1 MFSDRH
7 FPHVLTQLFAG
18 LTAARQLQEFGL
30 NVEVIEAR
38 SVVGGRVCTFR
49 DSNYVAD
56 LGAMVVTGLGG
67 NPLAVLAKQLNLEL
81 MPIKQ
86 DCPLYE
92 FTGQMVPKERDERV
106 EREFNRLLEATTYMS
121 HQLNV
126 NSINGRPVSLGQ
138 ALEIIIK
145 LQIRQVKEK
154 QLKHG
159 RERCEIQ
166 EKLNHIQQAL
176 FPLHEKIKD
185 SHSKYLGMS
194 NPVMLFFSAKIVFS
208 LT

>member
-1 MFSDRH
+1 M
-7 FPHVLTQLFAG
+7 
-18 LTAARQLQEFGL
+18 
-30 NVEVIEAR
+30 IEAR
-38 SVVGGRVCTFR
+38 PFVGGRVCTFKEGAH
-49 DSNYVAD
+49 VAD

-67 NPLAVLAKQLNLEL
+67 NPLAVLVKQLNLEL

-145 LQIRQVKEK
+145 LPDQAGQGEAAETWQRQMRNS
-154 QLKHG
+154 G
-159 RERCEIQ
+159 EIKSYPASFISTAW
-166 EKLNHIQQAL
+166 EN
-176 FPLHEKIKD
+176 
-185 SHSKYLGMS
+185 
-194 NPVMLFFSAKIVFS
+194 
-208 LT
+208 

>member
-1 MFSDRH
+1 M
-7 FPHVLTQLFAG
+7 
-18 LTAARQLQEFGL
+18 
-30 NVEVIEAR
+30 
-38 SVVGGRVCTFR
+38 CTFKEGAH
-49 DSNYVAD
+49 VAD

-67 NPLAVLAKQLNLEL
+67 NPLAVLVKQLNLEL

-159 RERCEIQ
+159 RDRCEIQ

-185 SHSKYLGMS
+185 SHSKYLGKCRQVYQHTVIIMKNFDES
-194 NPVMLFFSAKIVFS
+194 ILFS
-208 LT
+208 

>member
-1 MFSDRH
+1 MVTITYS
-7 FPHVLTQLFAG
+7 PG

-38 SVVGGRVCTFR
+38 SLVGGRVSTFR
-49 DSNYVAD
+49 DGNYAAD

-106 EREFNRLLEATTYMS
+106 EREFNR
-121 HQLNV
+121 
-126 NSINGRPVSLGQ
+126 
-138 ALEIIIK
+138 
-145 LQIRQVKEK
+145 
-154 QLKHG
+154 
-159 RERCEIQ
+159 
-166 EKLNHIQQAL
+166 
-176 FPLHEKIKD
+176 
-185 SHSKYLGMS
+185 
-194 NPVMLFFSAKIVFS
+194 
-208 LT
+208 